1 MRVAMLAGLP
11 ARRSIHVALDSVE
24 VAGKQIKVRLDAE
37 HARKLAELAAE
48 RHVEEVELA
57 GELLAAALEDF
68 GMDGAQMTEILDSI
82 PGAWERTQEGL
93 EQARRGET
101 IPLSDL

>member
-1 MRVAMLAGLP
+1 MEAA
-11 ARRSIHVALDSVE
+11 A
-24 VAGKQIKVRLDAE
+24 KQIKIRLDGE

-57 GELLAAALEDF
+57 SELLAGALDDFAA
-68 GMDGAQMTEILDSI
+68 MDGARMTEILDSI
-82 PGAWERTQEGL
+82 PGSRERAQKAME
-93 EQARRGET
+93 EVERGDG

>member
-1 MRVAMLAGLP
+1 MEAA
-11 ARRSIHVALDSVE
+11 A
-24 VAGKQIKVRLDAE
+24 KQINVRLDDE

-57 GELLAAALEDF
+57 GEVLAGALEEF
-68 GMDGAQMTEILDSI
+68 ALDGARITEILDSI
-82 PGAWERTQEGL
+82 PGSRERAQEGL

-101 IPLSDL
+101 IPLSDLL

>member
-1 MRVAMLAGLP
+1 MEAAV
-11 ARRSIHVALDSVE
+11 
-24 VAGKQIKVRLDAE
+24 KQINVRLDGK

-57 GELLAAALEDF
+57 GNVLAAALDDF
-68 GMDGAQMTEILDSI
+68 GLDGARITEILDSI
-82 PGAWERTQEGL
+82 PGSWERAQEGL

-101 IPLSDL
+101 IPLSDLL

>member
-1 MRVAMLAGLP
+1 MEAA
-11 ARRSIHVALDSVE
+11 A
-24 VAGKQIKVRLDAE
+24 KQIKVRLDGE

-48 RHVEEVELA
+48 RQVEEVELA
-57 GELLAAALEDF
+57 GEVLAAALDDA
-68 GMDGAQMTEILDSI
+68 GLDGTRITEILEGI

-101 IPLSDL
+101 IPLSDLL

>member
-1 MRVAMLAGLP
+1 MEAVA
-11 ARRSIHVALDSVE
+11 
-24 VAGKQIKVRLDAE
+24 KQISVRLDGE

-57 GELLAAALEDF
+57 GEVLAGALDDF
-68 GMDGAQMTEILDSI
+68 GIDGPRMTEILDSI

-101 IPLSDL
+101 IPLDDLL

>member
-1 MRVAMLAGLP
+1 MEAA
-11 ARRSIHVALDSVE
+11 A
-24 VAGKQIKVRLDAE
+24 KQINVRLDGE

-57 GELLAAALEDF
+57 GEVLAGALDDFAAL
-68 GMDGAQMTEILDSI
+68 DGARITEILDSI
-82 PGAWERTQEGL
+82 PGSREAAQKSI

-101 IPLSDL
+101 VPLSEL

>member
-1 MRVAMLAGLP
+1 MWMEAA
-11 ARRSIHVALDSVE
+11 
-24 VAGKQIKVRLDAE
+24 KQINVRLDGE

-57 GELLAAALEDF
+57 GEVLAGALDDF
-68 GMDGAQMTEILDSI
+68 GMDGARMAEILDGI

-93 EQARRGET
+93 EQARRGEG
-101 IPLSDL
+101 IPLSDLT

>member
-1 MRVAMLAGLP
+1 MEAA
-11 ARRSIHVALDSVE
+11 AREIN
-24 VAGKQIKVRLDAE
+24 VRLDGE

-57 GELLAAALEDF
+57 GEVLAGALDDF
-68 GMDGAQMTEILDSI
+68 EMDGARMTEILDSI

-93 EQARRGET
+93 EQVRRGEG
-101 IPLSDL
+101 IPLDDLI

>member
-1 MRVAMLAGLP
+1 MAMEA
-11 ARRSIHVALDSVE
+11 AA
-24 VAGKQIKVRLDAE
+24 KQINVRLDKE

-57 GELLAAALEDF
+57 GEVLAGALDDFAAL
-68 GMDGAQMTEILDSI
+68 DGARITEILDSI
-82 PGAWERTQEGL
+82 PGSRERAQESL

-101 IPLSDL
+101 VPLSEL

>member
-1 MRVAMLAGLP
+1 MEAA
-11 ARRSIHVALDSVE
+11 AR
-24 VAGKQIKVRLDAE
+24 QISVRLDGE

-57 GELLAAALEDF
+57 GEVLAGALDDF
-68 GMDGAQMTEILDSI
+68 GMDGARMTEILDSI

-93 EQARRGET
+93 EQARRGEGV
-101 IPLSDL
+101 PLNDLI